1 MARWNE
7 HIADYLR
14 LRRQLG
20 FSLARDGYLL
30 EQFTT
35 HLSAAGSEVIT
46 VAEAVAWAALLPKG
60 TTKRA
65 ATRASRRLTAVRG
78 FATYMHAIEP
88 IHEIP
93 PRSVFARPVQRP
105 TPHIYTEVEIAAL
118 IEAAGHLIR
127 GVRAQTYP
135 VLFSLLAA
143 TGLRVGEALA
153 LDCDE
158 ADLQTGVLAID
169 RGSTSRTTHL
179 VPLHPSTTTALLR
192 YAKWRD
198 ELLQRPGTGDAPFLV
213 DRGGA
218 RLSYVNARN
227 AFCQASTTAGIRTE
241 ARRPRMH
248 DLRHTFAVNTL
259 LGWYRNGDDVAAK
272 MPTLSTYLGHTD
284 PANTYWYLS
293 AVPELLAHAADRLV
307 GTRPDA
313 RQEDPS

>member
-1 MARWNE
+1 M
-7 HIADYLR
+7 
-14 LRRQLG
+14 
-20 FSLARDGYLL
+20 
-30 EQFTT
+30 
-35 HLSAAGSEVIT
+35 
-46 VAEAVAWAALLPKG
+46 
-60 TTKRA
+60 
-65 ATRASRRLTAVRG
+65 
-78 FATYMHAIEP
+78 
-88 IHEIP
+88 
-93 PRSVFARPVQRP
+93 
-105 TPHIYTEVEIAAL
+105 
-118 IEAAGHLIR
+118 
-127 GVRAQTYP
+127 
-135 VLFSLLAA
+135 LFSLLAA

-169 RGSTSRTTHL
+169 RGSTSRTTRL
-179 VPLHPSTTTALLR
+179 VPLHPSTTAALLR
-192 YAKWRD
+192 YANWRD

-241 ARRPRMH
+241 TRRPRMH

-307 GTRPDA
+307 GARPDA
-313 RQEDPS
+313 HQEDPS